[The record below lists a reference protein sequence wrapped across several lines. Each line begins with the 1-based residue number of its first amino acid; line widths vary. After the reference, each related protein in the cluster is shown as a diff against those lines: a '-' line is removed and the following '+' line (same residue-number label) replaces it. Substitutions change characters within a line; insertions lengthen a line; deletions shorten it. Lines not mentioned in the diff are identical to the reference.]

1 MMLRIEYGLVNV
13 RKGVQRILQTEWTN
27 IFYSSSQKSFKTS
40 VILIPASSFCSL
52 IELSH
57 CFFASL
63 FTQPLIELLKPHFSL
78 HLVIKPPLLASY
90 LALLQIVF

>member
-13 RKGVQRILQTEWTN
+13 RIGVQRIIQLDGQTSF
-27 IFYSSSQKSFKTS
+27 ILLHKKSFKTS